1 VCVTSWG
8 AVWYGPAFVR
18 GCSSTLAARRLALCL
33 GAVAIF
39 GLPAAGGVASPANR
53 VAELRDR
60 ADSLRAQERA
70 ATLDVYALDS
80 ELASARSTLAS
91 LRARSESAEAELRS
105 LRLQV
110 DAAWQSSFVAERRLA
125 DRIRQVYQTD
135 PADAVTVLLGAQSVD
150 EAINGLE
157 SLRRLATQDR
167 ELVDQLR
174 RSRSELTRAKRRVAA
189 RAAALREAESA
200 AVATAARLE
209 SARAER
215 QAYLARLAA
224 ARGFTAQRIAQ
235 VREVARAAA
244 RRSVVTSAPATS
256 TSDAAAPAPVVL
268 SGNTLTVEASGYAIR
283 GTTATGLPTGWGVV
297 AVDPSVIPLGT
308 RLSIP
313 GYGEGVAA
321 DTGGAVRG
329 AHIDLWFPSIAE
341 ALVWGRRTVTVTIN
355 P

>member
-1 VCVTSWG
+1 M
-8 AVWYGPAFVR
+8 
-18 GCSSTLAARRLALCL
+18 CL
-33 GAVAIF
+33 GVVAIF

-53 VAELRDR
+53 VGELRDR
-60 ADSLRAQERA
+60 ADSLRARERA
-70 ATLDVYALDS
+70 ATLDFYALES
-80 ELASARSTLAS
+80 ELARTRSTLAS
-91 LRARSESAEAELRS
+91 LRARSESAEADLRS

-125 DRIRQVYQTD
+125 DRIREVYQTD
-135 PADAVTVLLGAQSVD
+135 PADAVTVLLGAESMD

-157 SLRRLATQDR
+157 SLHRLATQDR
-167 ELVDQLR
+167 ELADQLR
-174 RSRSELTRAKRRVAA
+174 RARSELTRAKRRVAA
-189 RAAALREAESA
+189 RVAVLREAESA
-200 AVATAARLE
+200 AEATAARLE

-215 QAYLARLAA
+215 QDYLARLAA

-235 VREVARAAA
+235 VQEVARAAE
-244 RRSVVTSAPATS
+244 RRSGPSAPVTSTA
-256 TSDAAAPAPVVL
+256 DAAAPAYL
-268 SGNTLTVEASGYAIR
+268 SRNTLTVEASGYAIR

-297 AVDPSVIPLGT
+297 AVDPSLIPLGT

-329 AHIDLWFPSIAE
+329 AHIDLWFPSVAE
-341 ALVWGRRTVTVTIN
+341 ALAWGRRTVTITIN